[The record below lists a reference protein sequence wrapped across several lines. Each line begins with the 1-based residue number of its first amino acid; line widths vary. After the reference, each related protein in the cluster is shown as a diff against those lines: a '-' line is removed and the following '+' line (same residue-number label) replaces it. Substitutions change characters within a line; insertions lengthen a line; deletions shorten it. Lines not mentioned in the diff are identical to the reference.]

1 MDSSARFDRN
11 SLDAA
16 QRDVTTWAL
25 VNLTQLDYE
34 DEQRVLKF
42 QTVIGRYLAG
52 DKVSDISESTGIH
65 RCDIIRAVKRCL
77 QIHSDG
83 RIWGFRALIPY
94 THQVNYVRTK
104 PVSAVGSSAGRGG
117 RSGALTQLFDRF
129 PKLAELVERLFLKRL
144 ADNTVHESRIPLKSL
159 HKHFL
164 KSCRDL
170 GLTAGDYPLNQ
181 KYLGR
186 GALWRHL
193 QGLMNTP
200 AAIAARCG
208 EDAARKLGTDG
219 AVSSEERVLRP
230 LDEVEF
236 DGHRIDCIATILVPS
251 PHGGF
256 EEVVIERFW
265 ILALEDIATRVVL
278 GHALSLRREYN
289 QDDVLRCGKN
299 AVTPWQ
305 PKTLTI
311 PGLAYPARG
320 SFPSDVFPD
329 LKWAAWDTLKWD
341 NAKAHLAKKTLDK
354 LCTTIGCSPNPGP
367 VADPN
372 RRPFVE
378 RFFHTLEENGFSRL
392 PSTTGGNPKDPR
404 RRNPEKAALAN
415 GISLDH
421 LEQLV
426 AVMIANYNWDP
437 HSGIGNRPPL
447 EHFEVL
453 LQDKDTRE
461 MIRKLPEEKRNNLRL
476 LDMEVTRVVRGDMKK
491 GRRPY
496 IECEGVRYTN
506 AILAR
511 SPELT
516 GKRLRLIVNPENA
529 CTVLAFL
536 PNGAELGLLTA
547 HGVWGRIP
555 HTLEARKAIN
565 VLRHR
570 KLIYYTETDDPIQIY
585 LTFLAA
591 QALKSKSGARE
602 YARAQRAQ
610 EIANAQAPKPHPKNE
625 VSNHGDESDSL
636 EEDDSI
642 MLKGINL

>member
-1 MDSSARFDRN
+1 
-11 SLDAA
+11 
-16 QRDVTTWAL
+16 
-25 VNLTQLDYE
+25 
-34 DEQRVLKF
+34 
-42 QTVIGRYLAG
+42 
-52 DKVSDISESTGIH
+52 
-65 RCDIIRAVKRCL
+65 
-77 QIHSDG
+77 
-83 RIWGFRALIPY
+83 
-94 THQVNYVRTK
+94 
-104 PVSAVGSSAGRGG
+104 
-117 RSGALTQLFDRF
+117 
-129 PKLAELVERLFLKRL
+129 
-144 ADNTVHESRIPLKSL
+144 
-159 HKHFL
+159 
-164 KSCRDL
+164 L

-193 QGLMNTP
+193 QGLMNTR

-219 AVSSEERVLRP
+219 AVSSEVRMLRP
-230 LDEVEF
+230 LEGVEF
-236 DGHRIDCIATILVPS
+236 DGHRIDCIAAILVPS

-256 EEVVIERFW
+256 EKRVIERFW
-265 ILALEDIATRVVL
+265 ILALEDIATRVIL
-278 GHALSLRREYN
+278 GHAISLRREYN
-289 QDDVLRCGKN
+289 QDDVLRCAKN
-299 AVTPWQ
+299 AVTPWE

-329 LKWAAWDTLKWD
+329 LKWAAWDMFKWD
-341 NAKAHLAKKTLDK
+341 NAKAHLAKKTLGK

-367 VADPN
+367 RADPN
-372 RRPFVE
+372 KRPFVE

-415 GISLDH
+415 GIFLDD
-421 LEQLV
+421 LEQLI

-437 HSGIGNRPPL
+437 HSGIGYRPPL
-447 EHFEVL
+447 EHLEVL

-476 LDMEVTRVVRGDMKK
+476 LDIEVTRVVRGNMKK

-496 IECEGVRYTN
+496 VEYEGVRYTS

-511 SPELT
+511 SPELI

-536 PNGAELGLLTA
+536 PNGAELGILTA

-570 KLIYYTETDDPIQIY
+570 KLIYYTETDDPIQIH
-585 LTFLAA
+585 LTYLAA

-602 YARAQRAQ
+602 YARAQRAH
-610 EIANAQAPKPHPKNE
+610 ETANAQAPKPPPKPS
-625 VSNHGDESDSL
+625 VPNHADESDSL